1 MGRTPAR
8 RALWTSLGLLGAA
21 VPATVLTV
29 ALWPSSQPRE
39 PQAGS
44 GMPPATQSV
53 LDEIRD
59 LRLRTLTPAG
69 TAEATTAAPA
79 ARPVEDVTVVRT
91 QQPVRP
97 TAEVDA
103 VDSRAEM
110 VERRAMES
118 HPRPPDSPVI
128 APAVQSSIDASDD
141 DPIDLGTL
149 VPPDEPAY
157 SPSQQRP

>member
-1 MGRTPAR
+1 MRRIPAR
-8 RALWTSLGLLGAA
+8 RALWTSVGLLGAA

-29 ALWPSSQPRE
+29 ALWPSPESRE
-39 PQAGS
+39 PEAVS
-44 GMPPATQSV
+44 DRPAATQSV

-59 LRLRTLTPAG
+59 LRLRTLTPAS
-69 TAEATTAAPA
+69 TAGGTTAPPA
-79 ARPVEDVTVVRT
+79 TRPGEDVTVVVT

-118 HPRPPDSPVI
+118 HPRPPESPVI
-128 APAVQSSIDASDD
+128 APGIQSSIDASDE